1 MAAEFQF
8 KTSPERSRLMK
19 KIRLKNT
26 QPEKLLRKELT
37 RIGFRYGLNS
47 PKLPDI
53 VLNRYNLVIFVDGE
67 FWHGFE
73 WEKKKTRIKANR
85 EYWIPKIERTIARDK
100 ANNEKLGELGFVVL
114 RFWANEIKN
123 DLASCVKRIAD
134 HCVSGTIS
142 AMARKG

>member
-1 MAAEFQF
+1 M
-8 KTSPERSRLMK
+8 
-19 KIRLKNT
+19 
-26 QPEKLLRKELT
+26 
-37 RIGFRYGLNS
+37 GLS
-47 PKLPDI
+47 GK
-53 VLNRYNLVIFVDGE
+53 
-67 FWHGFE
+67 
-73 WEKKKTRIKANR
+73 KKKTRIKANR